1 MKINCIIVDD
11 EPFARK
17 GLREYVEEIDFLE
30 LKAEC
35 SNALEANKILSSQ
48 KIDLIFLDIQM
59 PMMTGIEFLKSMRE
73 KPMVI
78 FTTAYSEYAL
88 QGYELDVLDYL
99 VKPIPFERFL
109 RACNKT
115 LDFYSSR
122 DIASTSSA
130 SEKPDYFFIR
140 CDNQYEKIEFRDLL
154 FAQAM
159 ENYVILQTRE
169 KRFVSYM
176 TFKSAEEYLPAD
188 KFVKVH
194 KSYIV
199 AIDNIDNITGNEIKI
214 GTFTIPISRNQK
226 NEAMERILK
235 DKFLKR

>member
-1 MKINCIIVDD
+1 
-11 EPFARK
+11 
-17 GLREYVEEIDFLE
+17 
-30 LKAEC
+30 
-35 SNALEANKILSSQ
+35 
-48 KIDLIFLDIQM
+48 
-59 PMMTGIEFLKSMRE
+59 
-73 KPMVI
+73 MVI

-88 QGYELDVLDYL
+88 QGYELDVTDYL

-109 RACNKT
+109 RACNKAR
-115 LDFYSSR
+115 DFYSSR
-122 DIASTSSA
+122 EVVSSAPA

-140 CDNQYEKIEFRDLL
+140 CDSQYEKIEFKDLL

-159 ENYVILQTRE
+159 ENYVVLQTQE

-176 TFKSAEEYLPAD
+176 TFKSAEEYLPSE

-199 AIDNIDNITGNEIKI
+199 AIDNIDSIIGNEIKI
-214 GTFTIPISRNQK
+214 GNFSIPISRNQK